1 MGVKILCFIEVL
13 PKPPP
18 PNPLPQ
24 GEGKLP
30 NQINRMEFQASVHS
44 IYSIKESQPDSPNH
58 FYHQATYLAGIKK
71 NILA

>member
-1 MGVKILCFIEVL
+1 MGVKLLDSTEVL

-18 PNPLPQ
+18 PTPLPQ
-24 GEGKLP
+24 GEWELS
-30 NQINRMEFQASVHS
+30 NQMNLMEFQASVHS